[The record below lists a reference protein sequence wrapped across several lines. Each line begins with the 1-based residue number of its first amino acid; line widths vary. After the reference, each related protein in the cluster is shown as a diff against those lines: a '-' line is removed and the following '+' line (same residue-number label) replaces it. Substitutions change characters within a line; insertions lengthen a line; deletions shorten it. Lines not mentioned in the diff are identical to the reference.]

1 MKKFTKFVSIVG
13 LFACCNLV
21 WADRISGVSRADFLS
36 NELTVPCVQVKNSDD
51 AALNDQFF
59 DVILERRGN
68 SFNYELI
75 FAESEDQAHCQRVA
89 EFAAFD
95 DDAISED
102 DDGIS
107 EDGAAKILVSCE
119 KRTNRSKVS
128 VDGKNL
134 ASGDYSSTITSGAG
148 SATSLIKTTVGDE
161 VEFDFD
167 SSADDVAKGAKEIS
181 SDFIQ
186 NGTVNAEIFDNDGNL
201 VVSATSVLCAIRD

>member
-1 MKKFTKFVSIVG
+1 MKKFTKFISIVG
-13 LFACCNLV
+13 LCACCNLV

-36 NELTVPCVQVKNSDD
+36 NELIVPCVQVRNSGDPAID
-51 AALNDQFF
+51 NKFF
-59 DVILERRGN
+59 DVVFERRGN

-75 FAESEDQAHCQRVA
+75 SAESEDQAHCQRVA

-95 DDAISED
+95 DDAILED
-102 DDGIS
+102 
-107 EDGAAKILVSCE
+107 EDTIPEAGAAKILVSCE
-119 KRTNRSKVS
+119 QRTNRSKVS

-134 ASGDYSSTITSGAG
+134 VSGDYSSTITSGAG

-181 SDFIQ
+181 ADFIQ
-186 NGTVNAEIFDNDGNL
+186 NGTVNAEIFDNDDNL
-201 VVSATSVLCAIRD
+201 IVSATNVLCAIRD

>member
-1 MKKFTKFVSIVG
+1 MNKFTKFVSMVG

-36 NELTVPCVQVKNSDD
+36 NELTVPCVQVINSDD
-51 AALNDQFF
+51 VALNDQYF

-95 DDAISED
+95 DDANSD
-102 DDGIS
+102 DDTSG
-107 EDGAAKILVSCE
+107 DGAAKILVSCE
-119 KRTNRSKVS
+119 KRTNRSRVS

-134 ASGDYSSTITSGAG
+134 ASGDYSSIIMSGAG
-148 SATSLIKTTVGDE
+148 SAISLIKTTVGDE

-201 VVSATSVLCAIRD
+201 VVSATNVLCAMRD

>member
-21 WADRISGVSRADFLS
+21 WADRIKGESREDFLS
-36 NELTVPCVQVKNSDD
+36 NELTVTCVQVKNSDD
-51 AALNDQFF
+51 AALNDQYF

-102 DDGIS
+102 DDGTS
-107 EDGAAKILVSCE
+107 EDGAAKILLSCE
-119 KRTNRSKVS
+119 KRSNRSKVS

-134 ASGDYSSTITSGAG
+134 ASGDYSSTIMSGAG

-201 VVSATSVLCAIRD
+201 VVSATSVLCAMRD